1 MKSVNKIYR
10 HGMPTKQLLSKLSK
24 IGTLLFFFLCTASFV
39 SLNANMIL
47 TFTELTGASNIYGSR
62 GVEISWSGSLNT
74 DGLQGN
80 IAPSGRLLVESSFS
94 SLSRSKEMHFASRSS
109 GFTIWTTT
117 DVRISDAANNAF
129 IPDPLLQ
136 VNAATQNFQ
145 YFNASPSE
153 SVSASNNFIV
163 IGDTFGVQQTI
174 YTDSSQVAETAL
186 LTPLGYDSGDLI
198 TGSAFMRN
206 RTLADL
212 RLPSLASLIANDEIF
227 ETSVN
232 IGTDTITYRV
242 VPEPSTYGLIFGAFI
257 LVAIGLRK
265 FKRERTGL

>member
-1 MKSVNKIYR
+1 MIMESVKKIYIQC
-10 HGMPTKQLLSKLSK
+10 MPIQQALIK
-24 IGTLLFFFLCTASFV
+24 IVSFLPFILCASSFV
-39 SLNANMIL
+39 SLNASITL
-47 TFTELTGASNIYGSR
+47 TFAELTGASNIYGSR

-80 IAPSGRLLVESSFS
+80 ISPSGRLLVQSSFS

-117 DVRISDAANNAF
+117 DVRVSDAVNNAF

-153 SVSASNNFIV
+153 SVTASSDFIV

-232 IGTDTITYRV
+232 IGTDTLTYRV
-242 VPEPSTYGLIFGAFI
+242 VPEPSIYGLIFGALIFG
-257 LVAIGLRK
+257 VIGLRE
-265 FKRERTGL
+265 FKQVRTGL